1 MLITEG
7 VSMQTAFANLNLTQ
21 INRLFPFYFVINA
34 SLNIDAQGR
43 SLEKIVNFDAQKSF
57 FQHFNLFRPHLKQ
70 KTFEDLYFLQN
81 QLIVLQV
88 VGKEHVKIRGQFEY
102 IEAQNA
108 LLFVGSPWFN
118 DINELQAEGLSL
130 FDFAFFDPLSDLLQ
144 VVKNQQIAT
153 NDIKLLLNKI
163 KHQKQALEATTKE
176 LRANQT
182 RLQLLSTIAE
192 KTINGVIITDK
203 AGKVEWVNDSFEHI
217 SGYTFDEMKGKKPGH
232 ILQGRETDPKTVAYL
247 NEQIQQGL
255 PFSCEL
261 LNYHK
266 SGHIYWVKILGNPLL
281 DAKGDLIG
289 FFALE
294 EDITTRIQTEQAL
307 REAKEKSDAIAHSKN
322 IFLTNMSH
330 EMRTPLNAILGMG
343 QQLQKTML
351 SEQQH
356 FFLETING
364 AAEHLLVVINDIL
377 DISRVEAGKLHLEAI
392 DFDFRALINRC
403 INVLSPKAEEKGLLF
418 KAFIDN
424 DVASFLVGDPHRI
437 NQILLNLL
445 GNALKFTEQGSVR
458 LFVACMQEKNNA
470 QMLRFSVEDT
480 GIGIDEQFLNN
491 LFKEFSQE
499 DSSIVRKYGGTGLG
513 LNITKKLVNLM
524 NGTISVTSQKNV
536 GTTFTIDLALPI
548 GNSQN
553 IEQVETIDFDAT
565 MLKDKIILLA
575 EDNEMNRILART
587 ILQSYKVQLLEA
599 ENGEKAIE
607 ILKRQKIDLVL
618 MDMQMP
624 ILDGIAAT
632 YFIRNS
638 MKLTLPILALTA
650 NALKGEREK
659 CVAAGMDDYISKP
672 FKEKELI
679 ALICKLLGIKE
690 KTKASATTLSKDTQK
705 LLYSFDYL
713 NEVGDDNTEFV
724 QEMVGV
730 FEEEARRVVEKMP
743 ILLAAQNFD
752 AMRAMAHKIK
762 SNLSMLCIENATNLA
777 QQIESQADNN
787 FDSFNTL
794 VNLLLNEIEEVLNQL
809 KEDVLILS

>member
-1 MLITEG
+1 
-7 VSMQTAFANLNLTQ
+7 MQTAFSNLSLTQ

-34 SLNIDAQGR
+34 SLNIDEYGR
-43 SLEKIVNFDAQKSF
+43 SLNKITTFDNQKHF
-57 FQHFNLFRPHLKQ
+57 FQHFGLMRPHLKE
-70 KTFEDLYFLQN
+70 KTFDALLALQN

-88 VGKEHVKIRGQFEY
+88 VGKEHLKIRGQFEY
-102 IEAQNA
+102 MEAQNA

-130 FDFAFFDPLSDLLQ
+130 FDFAFFDPLADLLQ

-163 KHQKQALEATTKE
+163 KHQKQALESKTKE
-176 LRANQT
+176 LQANQT

-192 KTINGVIITDK
+192 RTINGVIITDK
-203 AGKVEWVNDSFEHI
+203 EGRVEWINESFEHI
-217 SGYTFDEMKGKKPGH
+217 SGYTLAEMKGQKPGH
-232 ILQGRETDPKTVAYL
+232 LLQGAETDPKIIFYL
-247 NEQIQQGL
+247 SEQIKNGQT
-255 PFSCEL
+255 FTCEL

-266 SGHIYWVKILGNPLL
+266 NGDKYWVKVFGNPLV
-281 DAKGDLIG
+281 DAQGALIG

-294 EDITTRIQTEQAL
+294 EDITTRRQTEQTL

-343 QQLQKTML
+343 QQLQKTIL

-392 DFDFRALINRC
+392 DFDLRALVNRC
-403 INVLSPKAEEKGLLF
+403 INVLSAKAEEKGLLF

-424 DVASFLVGDPHRI
+424 DIAQFLVGDPHRI

-445 GNALKFTEQGSVR
+445 GNALKFTERGSVR
-458 LFVACMQEKNNA
+458 LFLSCMYENNNT
-470 QMLRFSVEDT
+470 QTLRFSIEDT
-480 GIGIDEQFLNN
+480 GIGIEEQFLNK
-491 LFKEFSQE
+491 LFAEFSQE

-524 NGTISVTSQKNV
+524 NGTISVSSQKNV
-536 GTTFTIDLALPI
+536 GTAFTVDITLPI
-548 GNSQN
+548 GSIKN
-553 IEQVETIDFDAT
+553 IVQEETADFDTT
-565 MLKDKIILLA
+565 MLKNKIILLA

-587 ILQSYKVQLLEA
+587 ILQNYNVQLLEA
-599 ENGEKAIE
+599 ENGEKAID

-624 ILDGIAAT
+624 VMDGIATT
-632 YFIRNS
+632 YYIRNS

-659 CVAAGMDDYISKP
+659 CIAAGMNDYISKP

-679 ALICKLLGIKE
+679 ALICKSLGIKE
-690 KTKASATTLSKDTQK
+690 KLSIKEIPLSKDTPK

-713 NEVGDDNTEFV
+713 NEVGDNNTEFV
-724 QEMVGV
+724 QEMIGV
-730 FEEEARRVVEKMP
+730 FMEEARRVVAQMP
-743 ILLAAQNFD
+743 NLLAAQNFN
-752 AMRAMAHKIK
+752 AIRAMAHKIK
-762 SNLSMLCIENATNLA
+762 ANLAMLLIEDATNLA
-777 QQIESQADNN
+777 QQIESQENN
-787 FDSFNTL
+787 DLEIFNPL
-794 VNLLLNEIEEVLNQL
+794 VNLLLNKIENVLSHL
-809 KEDVLILS
+809 EKDALLSV